1 MRTQPLS
8 PEAQMRVKAEL
19 VKANWYA
26 IPELTDRVTR
36 YRAQKEQLE
45 DKERTAAAADP
56 AAVPTEPPPLSQEQR
71 AWYLAMKDPV
81 ERLDKAHAR
90 KAYFQRQPGGGHGW

>member
-45 DKERTAAAADP
+45 DKERTAAAPIAPLTVQLPYRRPADVRAYERFYRAP
-56 AAVPTEPPPLSQEQR
+56 LEFGALAGPPRIWR
-71 AWYLAMKDPV
+71 A
-81 ERLDKAHAR
+81 H
-90 KAYFQRQPGGGHGW
+90 